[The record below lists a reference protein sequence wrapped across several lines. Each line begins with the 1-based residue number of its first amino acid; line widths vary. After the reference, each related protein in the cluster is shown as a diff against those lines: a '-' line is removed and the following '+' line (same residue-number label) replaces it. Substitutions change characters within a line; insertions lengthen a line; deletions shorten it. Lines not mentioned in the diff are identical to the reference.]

1 MDSMLTVIL
10 SQLISTIP
18 QIIILLASIYFYYH
32 KKNLTGLLLMIG
44 SGIGLLVT
52 IFYIFYTIFIQ
63 VSFQLAEIS
72 QLLVT
77 VIIPIISM
85 LGGFTFC
92 AGFAI
97 FVYNTVNSNK
107 HP

>member
-1 MDSMLTVIL
+1 MLPVIL
-10 SQLISTIP
+10 RQLISTIP
-18 QIIILLASIYFYYH
+18 QIIILLTSIYFYYH
-32 KKNLTGLLLMIG
+32 KRNIISLLLMIG

-63 VSFQLAEIS
+63 VSFELAEIS

-92 AGFAI
+92 TGFAI
-97 FVYNTVNSNK
+97 LVYNTINTNK
-107 HP
+107 QP